1 MITITL
7 SPKLLSEIEPLAV
20 ETHQSIDAIVNAA
33 VIDYLRLMRKRK
45 LREQRAKQYA
55 ELAAMWHELAEDI
68 ADEKWLPVE
77 NESLHKFEKRLAK

>member
-20 ETHQSIDAIVNAA
+20 EMHQSIDAVVNTA
-33 VIDYLRLMRKRK
+33 VIEYLRLMRKRQ

-55 ELAAMWHELAEDI
+55 DLAAMWHELVEDI
-68 ADEKWLPVE
+68 ADEKWLSVE
-77 NESLHKFEKRLAK
+77 NESLYKFEKRLAK